1 MEGSVRKFSEKGG
14 YTIDVLREYRQKKM
28 QGWGERKATRNTDKD
43 KKQYDKARFK
53 YEKVLKDFKKKQTG
67 FQLKDRMNKKLED
80 TRDMV
85 NKMDPKA
92 RQ

>member
-1 MEGSVRKFSEKGG
+1 
-14 YTIDVLREYRQKKM
+14 M
-28 QGWGERKATRNTDKD
+28 QGWGERKATRNINKD
-43 KKQYDKARFK
+43 KKQYDKAQFK
-53 YEKVLKDFKKKQTG
+53 YEKLLKDFKKKQTG

-92 RQ
+92 RQQKPSRESK